1 MSAARYDLVVI
12 GSGPAGFKA
21 ALGAAQRGAKVAV
34 IENRLPGGTCLNEGC
49 IPSRAL
55 HYPAALMEDV
65 IALADHG
72 IVGRVSGDFRAAA
85 RRKDDTV
92 ATLRRGVPAALTRL
106 GADLLQARAS
116 FAGPGYVRIE
126 NGERTAELVEAQ
138 RFMIATGSRPRALAQ
153 CPLDG
158 RVVIGSHEFFCM
170 LESLPR
176 RVLCVGGGAIGV
188 EAAYIARQFG
198 AEVTLAERESRLLP
212 SARVPEHV
220 ADLLQARL
228 ERMGVEVLTSSAPR
242 ACRVEG
248 DRAKVE
254 FGDGQEGEFD
264 LVLVAVG
271 RVPNADGLE
280 LQTIG
285 ARVDEYGAVH
295 VDEYLETEARGVYA
309 IGDVRGGLMTA
320 TAAMYDAKIAV
331 QNALGGERARANYF
345 KVPFAVTSA
354 IEFASVGLTE
364 QQAESAGFTP
374 RVARTSFGAS
384 GKARARHDYE
394 GFIEVVH
401 DRETGQLLGGCI
413 VGPEAGEQIQLLG
426 AACQSQ
432 RGLWL
437 LKDLTYSHPSWSE
450 EMETAIAP
458 YVASL
463 SGSIEGLYLPGI
475 HAGG

>member
-1 MSAARYDLVVI
+1 MAAPRYDLVVI

-34 IENRLPGGTCLNEGC
+34 IEHRLPGGTCLNEGC

-55 HYPAALMEDV
+55 HYPAALVEDV
-65 IALADHG
+65 VALAEHG
-72 IVGRVSGDFRAAA
+72 IVGKIRGDFGAAA
-85 RRKDDTV
+85 REKDKTV
-92 ATLRRGVPAALTRL
+92 AGLRRGVPAALKRL
-106 GADLLQARAS
+106 GAVLIEARAS
-116 FAGPGYVRIE
+116 FAGPGYVRLE
-126 NGERTAELVEAQ
+126 NGAGIPELVEGEQ
-138 RFMIATGSRPRALAQ
+138 FMIATGSRPRPLAGFQ
-153 CPLDG
+153 PDG
-158 RVVIGSHEFFCM
+158 KVVIGSHEFFCG
-170 LESLPR
+170 LEALPR

-212 SARVPEHV
+212 TARVPEHV
-220 ADLLQARL
+220 ADLLQSRL
-228 ERMGVEVLTSSAPR
+228 ERMGVEVITGSAPKS
-242 ACRVEG
+242 CRVLG
-248 DRAKVE
+248 TTAQVQ
-254 FGDGQEGEFD
+254 FADGEREFD

-271 RVPNADGLE
+271 RVPNAEGLE

-285 ARVDEYGAVH
+285 ARLDEHGAIR
-295 VDEYLETEARGVYA
+295 VDEYLATDATAVYA

-331 QNALGGERARANYF
+331 QNAFTDERMRANYF

-364 QQAESAGFTP
+364 QQAEAAGFAP

-437 LKDLTYSHPSWSE
+437 LKDLNYSHPSWSE

-458 YVASL
+458 YIASL
-463 SGSIEGLYLPGI
+463 SGSIEGLYRPGI

>member
-1 MSAARYDLVVI
+1 MAAARYDLVVI

-55 HYPAALMEDV
+55 HYPAALLEDV
-65 IALADHG
+65 VALAEHG
-72 IVGRVSGDFRAAA
+72 IVGKISGDFRAAA
-85 RRKDDTV
+85 RRKDETV
-92 ATLRRGVPAALTRL
+92 AGLRRGVPAALKRL
-106 GADLLQARAS
+106 GADLVQARAS
-116 FAGPGYVRIE
+116 FAGPGYVRLE
-126 NGERTAELVEAQ
+126 NGAGTAELIEAE
-138 RFMIATGSRPRALAQ
+138 RFMIATGSRPRAIAE
-153 CPLDG
+153 CALDG
-158 RVVIGSHEFFCM
+158 RVVIGSREFFSG

-198 AEVTLAERESRLLP
+198 AEVTLAERETRLLP
-212 SARVPEHV
+212 GARVPEHI
-220 ADLLQARL
+220 ADLLQSRL

-248 DRAKVE
+248 DVARVE
-254 FGDGQEGEFD
+254 FGDGEREFD

-271 RVPNADGLE
+271 RVPNSEGLE

-285 ARVDEYGAVH
+285 ARVDEHGAVH
-295 VDEYLETEARGVYA
+295 VDEYLETDARGVYA

-331 QNALGGERARANYF
+331 QNALGDERVRANYF

-364 QQAESAGFTP
+364 QQAEAAGFAP

-437 LKDLTYSHPSWSE
+437 LKDLNYSHPSWSE

-463 SGSIEGLYLPGI
+463 SGSIEGLYRPGI